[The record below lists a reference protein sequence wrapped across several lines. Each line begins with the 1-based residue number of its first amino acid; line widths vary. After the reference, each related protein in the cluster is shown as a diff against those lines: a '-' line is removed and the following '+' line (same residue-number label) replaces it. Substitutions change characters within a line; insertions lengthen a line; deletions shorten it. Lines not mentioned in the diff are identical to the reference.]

1 MTVIENRKNGK
12 GRSNDV
18 NKDVISLLSSLD
30 IFTNRATQMPVVVP
44 VPISIPSTTTTTPAR
59 RLSDPGSPQKTRR
72 QMYNEVKPSLIDLL
86 LKVGYQNEDYCEK
99 ALENYLE
106 WCDTRFSGNGLY
118 EGMIMSLQTL
128 DIGVDML
135 EDVDDVFKLAEQC
148 SASYGVMTRI
158 VKNVRL
164 WITTIVSK
172 N

>member
-12 GRSNDV
+12 GRSNNV

-59 RLSDPGSPQKTRR
+59 RLSDPGSSQKTRR